1 MSVATQLGELLSLQ
15 DCRFVREP
23 PSDKGAWIEPDGTVR
38 LNPITWPTA
47 SYGLPTDRVELPVRG
62 GGEMLGTFI
71 LTPTPTKP
79 ISRDQCMVAVALADQ
94 LGAALA
100 TQHGGPT

>member
-1 MSVATQLGELLSLQ
+1 MTDAEAAATDVSA
-15 DCRFVREP
+15 P
-23 PSDKGAWIEPDGTVR
+23 PAHDLT
-38 LNPITWPTA
+38 
-47 SYGLPTDRVELPVRG
+47 
-62 GGEMLGTFI
+62 TF

-100 TQHGGPT
+100 TQHGGPA